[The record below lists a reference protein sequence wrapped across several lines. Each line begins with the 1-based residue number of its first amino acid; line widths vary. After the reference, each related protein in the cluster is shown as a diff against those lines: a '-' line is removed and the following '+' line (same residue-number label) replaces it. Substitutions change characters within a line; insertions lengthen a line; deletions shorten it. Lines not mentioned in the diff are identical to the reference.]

1 MALNRNTGGFIGR
14 DMAVDLGTA
23 NTLVYVRGKG
33 IVLDEPSVVAMN
45 TTTGEVLA
53 VGHEAKRMIGRTPDN
68 IAAIRPLKDGVI
80 ADFEATEQMLRYFI
94 HQVHRRR
101 YFAKPRMVI
110 CVPSG
115 ITAVEQRA
123 VKEAGYQAGARRVYI
138 VEEPMAAAIGAGL
151 PVHEA
156 TGNMIVDVGGGTTE
170 VAVISLG
177 GIVTSLSIRTAGDDL
192 DQAIIAWMK
201 KEYSLMLG
209 ERTAEEMKMTLGSA
223 FPLPSEPDAEIRGRD
238 MVSGLPRTVVV
249 SSSELRQALEEP
261 LHNIIDA
268 VRTTLD
274 QTPPELAGDI
284 MDRGIVL
291 TGGGAM
297 LRGLDERLRHETGM
311 PVHVA
316 EDPLSSVAYG
326 AGKCVEEF
334 EALQQV
340 LVSDGGSDGL
350 RHGGLLMGAFG
361 GHDGRERRWT
371 GLDRLESRN
380 RAAALAAGR
389 AGARQRHP
397 RHPRRLRRRRAR
409 RSSRPAARSARR
421 SAPPS
426 RPPLPPYAPSPPCPP
441 GSAAR
446 ATSPTRSATSRP
458 ATPTCAGQVELAGFD
473 RNRLE
478 QYDGLTTAA
487 ADLGSALVP
496 GPGGGRRLTPV
507 AELHRHHRRRLRR
520 RRRPGHDGRQQ
531 RRPGRPRPARH
542 AQHRDRPADRRPRLD
557 GRRPRRLEHGDR
569 LRQRQRLAR
578 PGGRAR
584 PAPRGR
590 RVRPGARRHG
600 RDVGEHHR
608 PLRAGRADRHG
619 SPRSTARC
627 ARPPSGP
634 SSSRSSTSPPSTWS
648 A

>member
-1 MALNRNTGGFIGR
+1 MAPNITTGGLIGR

-23 NTLVYVRGKG
+23 NTLVYVRGRG
-33 IVLDEPSVVAMN
+33 VVLDEPSVVAMN

-68 IAAIRPLKDGVI
+68 IAAIRPLQDGVI
-80 ADFEATEQMLRYFI
+80 ADFEATEQMLRYL
-94 HQVHRRR
+94 
-101 YFAKPRMVI
+101 
-110 CVPSG
+110 
-115 ITAVEQRA
+115 
-123 VKEAGYQAGARRVYI
+123 AGARRVYI

-177 GIVTSLSIRTAGDDL
+177 GIVTSLSVRTAGDDL

-223 FPLPSEPDAEIRGRD
+223 FPLPTEPDAEIRGRD

-311 PVHVA
+311 PVHLA

-326 AGKCVEEF
+326 AGRCVEEF

-340 LVSDGGSDGL
+340 LVSDV
-350 RHGGLLMGAFG
+350 
-361 GHDGRERRWT
+361 RR
-371 GLDRLESRN
+371 
-380 RAAALAAGR
+380 
-389 AGARQRHP
+389 
-397 RHPRRLRRRRAR
+397 
-409 RSSRPAARSARR
+409 
-421 SAPPS
+421 
-426 RPPLPPYAPSPPCPP
+426 
-441 GSAAR
+441 
-446 ATSPTRSATSRP
+446 
-458 ATPTCAGQVELAGFD
+458 F
-473 RNRLE
+473 
-478 QYDGLTTAA
+478 
-487 ADLGSALVP
+487 
-496 GPGGGRRLTPV
+496 
-507 AELHRHHRRRLRR
+507 
-520 RRRPGHDGRQQ
+520 
-531 RRPGRPRPARH
+531 
-542 AQHRDRPADRRPRLD
+542 
-557 GRRPRRLEHGDR
+557 
-569 LRQRQRLAR
+569 
-578 PGGRAR
+578 
-584 PAPRGR
+584 
-590 RVRPGARRHG
+590 
-600 RDVGEHHR
+600 
-608 PLRAGRADRHG
+608 
-619 SPRSTARC
+619 
-627 ARPPSGP
+627 
-634 SSSRSSTSPPSTWS
+634 
-648 A
+648 